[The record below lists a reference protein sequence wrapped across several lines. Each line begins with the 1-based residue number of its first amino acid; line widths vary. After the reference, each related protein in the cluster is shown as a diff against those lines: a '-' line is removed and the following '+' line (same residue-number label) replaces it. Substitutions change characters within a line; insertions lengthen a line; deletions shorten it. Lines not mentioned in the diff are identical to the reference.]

1 MGQFGCYG
9 EMEGVMERI
18 RRGFRLLG
26 ASWEVLK
33 ADRELLVLPLLSFAI
48 ILVVTA
54 SVAGATW
61 AGGGLGREREAL
73 RAVDYVA
80 LGVFYFLAYFVSIFF
95 NAAVVGAATIRLS
108 GGDPSVRD
116 GLRLASSKVG
126 KIAGWAAISATVGLI
141 LRAIEER
148 AGFIGDLIVG
158 LIGVAWSLM
167 TYFVVPVILYEPVG
181 TIEGIKRSASIFRQ
195 RWGEQMTGNVS
206 IGLAMFLL
214 ALPVIA
220 VAVLL
225 GALSLPVGLVVGT
238 LGLGALI
245 AVGTA
250 LSGVFQAALYRYAT
264 AGEAAAAFSE
274 SDLQASFRP
283 KKRR

>member
-1 MGQFGCYG
+1 
-9 EMEGVMERI
+9 MERI

-26 ASWEVLK
+26 ASWQVLK
-33 ADRELLVLPLLSFAI
+33 ADRELLVLPLISFAI

-54 SVAGATW
+54 SVAGAAW
-61 AGGGLGREREAL
+61 AGGLGRERESL
-73 RAVDYVA
+73 RAADYVY
-80 LGVFYFLAYFVSIFF
+80 LGVYYFVAYFVSIFF
-95 NAAVVGAATIRLS
+95 NAAVVGAATIRLA
-108 GGDPSVRD
+108 GGDPSIRD
-116 GLRLASSKVG
+116 GLRLASSKAG

-148 AGFIGDLIVG
+148 AGFIGDIIIG
-158 LIGVAWSLM
+158 LIGVAWGLM

-181 TIEGIKRSASIFRQ
+181 VIDGIKRSAWIFRE

-206 IGLAMFLL
+206 IGLAMLLL
-214 ALPVIA
+214 AIP
-220 VAVLL
+220 VAVLAAAL
-225 GALSLPVGLVVGT
+225 GAISPPLGIVVGV

-264 AGEAAAAFSE
+264 SGQAGGAFSE
-274 SDLQASFRP
+274 SDLQASF
-283 KKRR
+283 KQKRR